1 MQTANA
7 LLPGVRKNALTRY
20 DRFVNLTSLIKL
32 AIFTPSGR
40 QGTARQTP

>member
-7 LLPGVRKNALTRY
+7 LLPGVGKNALTGY

-32 AIFTPSGR
+32 AIFTPSGH
-40 QGTARQTP
+40 QVIARQTP